1 MTQTPDPNNPDPN
14 NPDQQ
19 GGAGDTPPPPA
30 PPPPAP
36 PPPPHG
42 DPITGHGEA
51 QWGQGAPPPPPGYDP
66 SQQQPQY
73 GQPQQPQYQQPQY
86 QQPGYQQPGYQ
97 QGYPQAQVG
106 APYGIHP
113 GTGIPYSDKSK
124 LAAGLLNIFVAG
136 VGRMYIGQVGLGVA
150 QLLVTIFTCGIGA
163 LWPIID
169 GILILTKE
177 DAKDAQGRILKS

>member
-1 MTQTPDPNNPDPN
+1 MTQTPDPNQPDPN
-14 NPDQQ
+14 QPN
-19 GGAGDTPPPPA
+19 DTSPL
-30 PPPPAP
+30 PPAP

-42 DPITGHGEA
+42 DPITGHGEP
-51 QWGQGAPPPPPGYDP
+51 QGAPPPPPPGYDA
-66 SQQQPQY
+66 SQQPGYAEPQY
-73 GQPQQPQYQQPQY
+73 EQPEYHPHYEQTQY
-86 QQPGYQQPGYQ
+86 QQPGYPQVGYPQQGYQ
-97 QGYPQAQVG
+97 QGSMA

-169 GILILTKE
+169 GIIILTKD

>member
-1 MTQTPDPNNPDPN
+1 MTQTPDPNS
-14 NPDQQ
+14 PDQNQ
-19 GGAGDTPPPPA
+19 PDDTSPL
-30 PPPPAP
+30 PPAP

-42 DPITGHGEA
+42 DPVTGHGE
-51 QWGQGAPPPPPGYDP
+51 QWGQEVPPPPPGYDP
-66 SQQQPQY
+66 SQQPPY
-73 GQPQQPQYQQPQY
+73 APPPAQPQYQQGYPQQGY
-86 QQPGYQQPGYQ
+86 PQPGYQQPGYQ
-97 QGYPQAQVG
+97 QGSAA

-124 LAAGLLNIFVAG
+124 LAAGLLNIFIAG

-169 GILILTKE
+169 GILILTKD

>member
-1 MTQTPDPNNPDPN
+1 MTQTPDPHDPHQPGSNPD
-14 NPDQQ
+14 
-19 GGAGDTPPPPA
+19 DTSPL
-30 PPPPAP
+30 PPAP

-42 DPITGHGEA
+42 DPVTGHGE
-51 QWGQGAPPPPPGYDP
+51 QWGQEVPPPPPSYDP
-66 SQQQPQY
+66 SQQQPGY
-73 GQPQQPQYQQPQY
+73 GQPPPPAYP
-86 QQPGYQQPGYQ
+86 Q
-97 QGYPQAQVG
+97 QGFQQGFPQGQAG

-124 LAAGLLNIFVAG
+124 LAAGLLNIFIAG

-169 GILILTKE
+169 GILILTKD

>member
-1 MTQTPDPNNPDPN
+1 MTQTPDPND
-14 NPDQQ
+14 PDQS
-19 GGAGDTPPPPA
+19 GTDDTSPL
-30 PPPPAP
+30 PPAP

-42 DPITGHGEA
+42 DPVTGHGD

-66 SQQQPQY
+66 GQQQYAPPPA
-73 GQPQQPQYQQPQY
+73 QPGYE
-86 QQPGYQQPGYQ
+86 QPGYQQPGYPQPAYQ
-97 QGYPQAQVG
+97 QGYPQGQPG
-106 APYGIHP
+106 APFGIHP

-169 GILILTKE
+169 GILILTKD

>member
-1 MTQTPDPNNPDPN
+1 MTQTPDPNDPTQ
-14 NPDQQ
+14 P
-19 GGAGDTPPPPA
+19 GADDTSPLP
-30 PPPPAP
+30 
-36 PPPPHG
+36 
-42 DPITGHGEA
+42 
-51 QWGQGAPPPPPGYDP
+51 PPPPPGYDP
-66 SQQQPQY
+66 SQQPQYAPPPAQPQY
-73 GQPQQPQYQQPQY
+73 AQPQYD
-86 QQPGYQQPGYQ
+86 QPGYQQPGYQ
-97 QGYPQAQVG
+97 QGYPGGQVG

-169 GILILTKE
+169 GIMILTKD

>member
-1 MTQTPDPNNPDPN
+1 MTQTPDETPDPNNPDPN
-14 NPDQQ
+14 S
-19 GGAGDTPPPPA
+19 PA
-30 PPPPAP
+30 PNQPDDTSPLPPAP

-42 DPITGHGEA
+42 DPITGHGDA
-51 QWGQGAPPPPPGYDP
+51 QGSQGFPPPPPGYDP
-66 SQQQPQY
+66 AGQQPSY
-73 GQPQQPQYQQPQY
+73 QPPPPAPPPYQEQ
-86 QQPGYQQPGYQ
+86 GYQQPGYQ
-97 QGYPQAQVG
+97 QGYPQGSAA

-169 GILILTKE
+169 GIIILTKD
-177 DAKDAQGRILKS
+177 DAKDAQGRILRS

>member
-1 MTQTPDPNNPDPN
+1 MTQTPDPNQPDPN
-14 NPDQQ
+14 QPN
-19 GGAGDTPPPPA
+19 DTSPL
-30 PPPPAP
+30 PPAP

-42 DPITGHGEA
+42 DPVTGHGE
-51 QWGQGAPPPPPGYDP
+51 QWGQEAPPPPPGYDP
-66 SQQQPQY
+66 SQPSYSPPPGQPQYQQPQY
-73 GQPQQPQYQQPQY
+73 EQPQY
-86 QQPGYQQPGYQ
+86 QQPGYQQ
-97 QGYPQAQVG
+97 QGYPQPGYGQQGSAA

-169 GILILTKE
+169 GIIILTKD

>member
-1 MTQTPDPNNPDPN
+1 MTQTPDPND
-14 NPDQQ
+14 PDQP
-19 GGAGDTPPPPA
+19 GTDDTSPL
-30 PPPPAP
+30 PPAP

-42 DPITGHGEA
+42 DPVTGHGD

-66 SQQQPQY
+66 SQQQQY
-73 GQPQQPQYQQPQY
+73 APPPAQPQY

-97 QGYPQAQVG
+97 QGYPQGQAG

-150 QLLVTIFTCGIGA
+150 QLL
-163 LWPIID
+163 
-169 GILILTKE
+169 
-177 DAKDAQGRILKS
+177 

>member
-1 MTQTPDPNNPDPN
+1 MTQTPDPHDPHQPGSNPD
-14 NPDQQ
+14 
-19 GGAGDTPPPPA
+19 DTSPL
-30 PPPPAP
+30 PPAP

-42 DPITGHGEA
+42 DPVTSHGE
-51 QWGQGAPPPPPGYDP
+51 QWGQEVPPPPGHDP
-66 SQQQPQY
+66 YQQQAY
-73 GQPQQPQYQQPQY
+73 GQPPPPAYP
-86 QQPGYQQPGYQ
+86 Q
-97 QGYPQAQVG
+97 QGFQQQGFPQGQAG

-124 LAAGLLNIFVAG
+124 LAAGLLNIFIAG

-150 QLLVTIFTCGIGA
+150 QLLVTVFTCGIGA

-169 GILILTKE
+169 GILILTKD

>member
-1 MTQTPDPNNPDPN
+1 MTQTPDPNNPDQP
-14 NPDQQ
+14 
-19 GGAGDTPPPPA
+19 GDEDTSSL
-30 PPPPAP
+30 PPAP

-42 DPITGHGEA
+42 DPVTGHGE
-51 QWGQGAPPPPPGYDP
+51 QWGQTPGGPSTPPPPPGYDP
-66 SQQQPQY
+66 SQQPQY
-73 GQPQQPQYQQPQY
+73 DQPQYQQPSYEQPQY
-86 QQPGYQQPGYQ
+86 QQPGYQQGYPPP
-97 QGYPQAQVG
+97 GYPQGAMSAG

-150 QLLVTIFTCGIGA
+150 QLLVTLFTCGIGA

-169 GILILTKE
+169 GIIILTKD